1 MSCETELD
9 YYKAQAQ
16 HLRTKVA
23 EQQET
28 INRLREQ
35 LMKAT
40 AIAALNQ
47 LFANEEHN
55 RE

>member
-16 HLRTKVA
+16 HLRGMVA
-23 EQQET
+23 EQQEL

-40 AIAALNQ
+40 AVAALHQ
-47 LFANEEHN
+47 LFQNEEHN

>member
-16 HLRTKVA
+16 QLRATVA

-28 INRLREQ
+28 IARLREQ

-40 AIAALNQ
+40 AIAALSQ
-47 LFANEEHN
+47 LLKNEEHN